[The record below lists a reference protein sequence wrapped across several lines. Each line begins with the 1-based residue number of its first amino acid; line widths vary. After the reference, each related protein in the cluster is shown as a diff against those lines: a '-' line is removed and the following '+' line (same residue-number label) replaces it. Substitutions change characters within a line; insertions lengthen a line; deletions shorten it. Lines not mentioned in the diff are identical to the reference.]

1 MSETVL
7 KQKLMVP
14 VGRSVYTE
22 LRKDNC
28 AYADKTVL
36 IPTLERLYSRYPFI
50 IRPRRFGKS
59 LFMSMLETY
68 YDRAQKEDFDQN
80 FSLPSIR

>member
-22 LRKDNC
+22 LRRDNC
-28 AYADKTVL
+28 AYALNFPAEGALK
-36 IPTLERLYSRYPFI
+36 
-50 IRPRRFGKS
+50 PR
-59 LFMSMLETY
+59 
-68 YDRAQKEDFDQN
+68 
-80 FSLPSIR
+80 I

>member
-1 MSETVL
+1 MSETAL

-28 AYADKTVL
+28 AYADKTAL
-36 IPTLERLYSRYPFI
+36 IPAWGGARNLDL
-50 IRPRRFGKS
+50 KVQA
-59 LFMSMLETY
+59 L
-68 YDRAQKEDFDQN
+68 
-80 FSLPSIR
+80 

>member
-36 IPTLERLYSRYPFI
+36 IPTLEGLYSRYPFI

-59 LFMSMLETY
+59 LFVNVGDLLRP
-68 YDRAQKEDFDQN
+68 RAERGF
-80 FSLPSIR
+80 

>member
-36 IPTLERLYSRYPFI
+36 IPTLE
-50 IRPRRFGKS
+50 G
-59 LFMSMLETY
+59 LE
-68 YDRAQKEDFDQN
+68 RI
-80 FSLPSIR
+80 S